1 MLYTVQK
8 LYSTV
13 GIINQ
18 GNKWIPL
25 SAPWM
30 AKSSS
35 EGAAAWEVG
44 HNGLSA
50 GKFLLESLPG
60 LPGDGRNMVLTA
72 VNKGMAK
79 DFMERELERVSA
91 GTMIRYVSTLSGAFN
106 VAVDRELIPLNP
118 LSKNYTGNSGTKLI
132 DWTPSWLFLQISR
145 LLNKR
150 RYPTK

>member
-8 LYSTV
+8 LYSIV
-13 GIINQ
+13 GIINR

-25 SAPWM
+25 STPWM

-35 EGAAAWEVG
+35 EGATAWEAG
-44 HNGLSA
+44 RNGLSA

-60 LPGDGRNMVLTA
+60 LPEDGRNMVLTA

-79 DFMERELERVSA
+79 DFVERELERVST

-106 VAVDRELIPLNP
+106 VAVDRKLIHLNP
-118 LSKNYTGNSGTKLI
+118 LSKNYTDNSGTKLI
-132 DWTPSWLFLQISR
+132 DWTRSWLFLQISR
-145 LLNKR
+145 LLSKR

>member
-60 LPGDGRNMVLTA
+60 LPGDERNMVLTA

-91 GTMIRYVSTLSGAFN
+91 GTVIRYVSTLSGAFN
-106 VAVDRELIPLNP
+106 VAVDHELIPLNP
-118 LSKNYTGNSGTKLI
+118 LSKTYTGNSGAKLI
-132 DWTPSWLFLQISR
+132 DLDPKLVVPVDSR
-145 LLNKR
+145 LLSKGK
-150 RYPTK
+150 YPTK

>member
-8 LYSTV
+8 LYSIV
-13 GIINQ
+13 DIINR

-25 SAPWM
+25 STPWM

-35 EGAAAWEVG
+35 EGAAAWEAG
-44 HNGLSA
+44 RNGLSA

-79 DFMERELERVSA
+79 DFVERELERVSA

-106 VAVDRELIPLNP
+106 VAVDRKLIHLNP
-118 LSKNYTGNSGTKLI
+118 LSKNYTDNSGTKLI
-132 DWTPSWLFLQISR
+132 DWTRSWLFLQISR
-145 LLNKR
+145 LLSKR

>member
-1 MLYTVQK
+1 
-8 LYSTV
+8 
-13 GIINQ
+13 
-18 GNKWIPL
+18 
-25 SAPWM
+25 M

-35 EGAAAWEVG
+35 EGATAWEAG
-44 HNGLSA
+44 RNGLSA

-79 DFMERELERVSA
+79 DFVERELERVST

-106 VAVDRELIPLNP
+106 VAVDRKLIHLNP
-118 LSKNYTGNSGTKLI
+118 LSKNYTDNSGTKLI
-132 DWTPSWLFLQISR
+132 DWTRSWLFLQISR
-145 LLNKR
+145 LLSKR